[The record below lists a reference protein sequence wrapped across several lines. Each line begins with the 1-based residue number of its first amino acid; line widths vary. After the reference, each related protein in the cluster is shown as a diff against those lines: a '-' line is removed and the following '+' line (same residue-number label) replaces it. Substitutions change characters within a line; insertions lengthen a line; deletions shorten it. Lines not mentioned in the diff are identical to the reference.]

1 MLFLRDLLLRTTRV
15 LSEGNVLLKM
25 GVMAMSLALVLA
37 VGVAA
42 VIWLRAQNNPA
53 PATASADQLS
63 AEAEQQQ
70 QREKEF
76 DAGKKLE
83 LDDEPSEEQAETL
96 PVSTEPW
103 PQPSG
108 KQVAATRSPRYYAPQ
123 RDAQLTLT
131 IDALGLHNV
140 PVINSRSVEALDRGV
155 IHLPETPMPWE
166 ERGQKNVFLAGHRLG
181 WPGTGSHMVFFN
193 LDKLKKGDEI
203 VLRDG
208 AGTPYRYRATEMFTV
223 PPNAEWAIDP
233 VRGRDMVTLQTCTY
247 PDIRNRIIVRADRV

>member
-1 MLFLRDLLLRTTRV
+1 MPLGRRPLEAPSVLTEAAALL
-15 LSEGNVLLKM
+15 
-25 GVMAMSLALVLA
+25 GVGLTALPLALVLA
-37 VGVAA
+37 VDIGA
-42 VIWLRAQNNPA
+42 VFGLRAQNNPRPASA
-53 PATASADQLS
+53 PADQLS

-70 QREKEF
+70 REKEF
-76 DAGKKLE
+76 DSGKKLE
-83 LDDEPSEEQAETL
+83 LDEEQAEAL
-96 PVSTEPW
+96 PTESW

-166 ERGQKNVFLAGHRLG
+166 QREQKNVFLAGHRLG

-193 LDKLKKGDEI
+193 LDKLKKGDEV

-208 AGTPYRYRATEMFTV
+208 VGTPYRYRVTEMFTASS
-223 PPNAEWAIDP
+223 NAEWAIDP

-247 PDIRNRIIVRADRV
+247 PDIRNRVIVRADRV